1 MSVDPSF
8 ERAVL
13 AELARREKRV
23 RLSESSHGARALAH
37 RLHRRSPDV
46 LAHLRRVATAVPSR
60 FHAVAWL
67 HHAGETGVTPRSLKA
82 AGLTPDEVAAIDLL
96 TTART
101 ERSLVQR
108 ARELSKAPG
117 RAGRLARV
125 VLRAAIEDRLHCA
138 PGDPDASS
146 ALLLLPDPRLAMD
159 SGS

>member
-1 MSVDPSF
+1 VSVDPSF

-13 AELARREKRV
+13 AELVRRKRRV
-23 RLSESSHGARALAH
+23 RVGERSHGARALAH
-37 RLHRRSPDV
+37 RLHRGSPDV

-82 AGLTPDEVAAIDLL
+82 AGLTPDEVAAIELL
-96 TTART
+96 TTTRA
-101 ERSLVQR
+101 ERSSVQR

-125 VLRAAIEDRLHCA
+125 VLRAAIEDRHHGA
-138 PGDPDASS
+138 PADADASS

-159 SGS
+159 SCS